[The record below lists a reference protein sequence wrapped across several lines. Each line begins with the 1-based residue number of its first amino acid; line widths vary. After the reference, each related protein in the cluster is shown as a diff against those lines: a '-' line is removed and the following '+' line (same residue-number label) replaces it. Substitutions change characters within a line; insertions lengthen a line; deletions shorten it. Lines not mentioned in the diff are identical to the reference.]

1 MIKLQGDVK
10 KLLGIIEGKYSL
22 QPKLFNMHPYWTN
35 KSKTCSIW
43 FVNGYWKVGYNL
55 SYLGR
60 SGELVKGPYGE
71 EDWPQNISSGWK
83 YFAAT
88 TWLDAGS
95 NVTFEARSTG
105 KLSKVQHIINCLFIH
120 QNHFHF
126 SK

>member
-43 FVNGYWKVGYNL
+43 FVKGGWIVYYT
-55 SYLGR
+55 SELGKHI
-60 SGELVKGPYGE
+60 GVVQGPIGE

-83 YFAAT
+83 YGDGT
-88 TWLDAGS
+88 GTGVDAG
-95 NVTFEARSTG
+95 TDLIFEA
-105 KLSKVQHIINCLFIH
+105 KLTSKLIKIFLKKCLLVSLF
-120 QNHFHF
+120 
-126 SK
+126 